1 MKQKKEESRMHKEKT
16 NYMKN
21 NNAPKRKPEGKHTG
35 EENSTGKTVFGG
47 KHLAKKNLGGE
58 DFNKIRF

>member
-1 MKQKKEESRMHKEKT
+1 MHKEKT